1 MTEEIRDAVAHDDAS
16 AGEPRG
22 VDAPPVTPTQPPL
35 IGVAVEHRSRLAT
48 WVALAAAVVTVAWF
62 ARALQVGE
70 VMAWTWCVVTAAVA
84 VVQLLVVRDSS
95 APLLLADDQGVRV
108 RHGETWSGLRWQDI
122 DHVDVTSAS
131 SWWHDGR
138 IVVHPRETDEGETLT
153 ADALTVP
160 LAATTKL
167 RFDGLTGDLVA
178 DLDSLASGRTPVVVV
193 TRLVPAPETDAETD
207 AETEVETDDAPVD
220 EVAEPVVEAV
230 VEAAEPSEA
239 APVVHSSVEVVVL
252 GGVEGSDGVVL
263 PHQVTAEERD
273 LAETTHAVPAH
284 SAEPVTTPADEADTE
299 QDEQDE
305 QDEHGVGPVGP
316 VEPTWARKADPAPSS
331 QPVVHF
337 APVTPVRETRGAARS
352 EVVRDTVRAVS
363 APVPAQ
369 RSAGQG
375 PVVVVDVDDL
385 VLDEHRPRPVA
396 EPVIGPLIAAA
407 RNRARLSIDTLSERT
422 RIRPHVLECI
432 EVDDFGP
439 CGGDFYAR
447 GHLRTLARV
456 FGLEPSE
463 LLGLYDEHYA
473 VPVIEA
479 RQVFEAELA
488 TGIGGGMRATS
499 TGPRWSVLAAAV
511 VALGLVWG
519 VAHFFTDQP
528 QEIVSPAPN
537 VDSAG
542 LTHAKPAADASTP
555 TSTLAA
561 LAVTAE
567 GDSPQVVVRDRDG
580 RILWAGKLAEG
591 HRQQVIGLGPFDVTA
606 SNGKAVHVSYLGRA
620 KGTVGPSSA
629 ADSKQFG

>member
-1 MTEEIRDAVAHDDAS
+1 MANETRDAVADVDTADEAREAVAP
-16 AGEPRG
+16 AG
-22 VDAPPVTPTQPPL
+22 QPSE
-35 IGVAVEHRSRLAT
+35 IGIAVEHRSRLAT
-48 WVALAAAVVTVAWF
+48 AVALAAAVMTVAWF

-70 VMAWTWCVVTAAVA
+70 VMAWLWCIVTGAVA

-122 DHVDVTSAS
+122 DHVDVTSPS
-131 SWWHDGR
+131 SWLHDGR

-153 ADALTVP
+153 PEALTVP
-160 LAATTKL
+160 LSATTKL

-178 DLDSLASGRTPVVVV
+178 DLDALASGRTPVVVV
-193 TRLVPAPETDAETD
+193 TRLVPAAQPQTVDEDG
-207 AETEVETDDAPVD
+207 AETEEVDQTDLTDDLP
-220 EVAEPVVEAV
+220 AEP
-230 VEAAEPSEA
+230 
-239 APVVHSSVEVVVL
+239 APVVHSTVEVVVL
-252 GGVEGSDGVVL
+252 GGIEGADGLLL
-263 PHQVTAEERD
+263 PRQATAEERD
-273 LAETTHAVPAH
+273 EAAIVLGATSLESVSDVHKDH
-284 SAEPVTTPADEADTE
+284 EQEDLDE
-299 QDEQDE
+299 
-305 QDEHGVGPVGP
+305 VGPVGP
-316 VEPTWARKADPAPSS
+316 VRARKADPEPSTE
-331 QPVVHF
+331 PVVRF
-337 APVTPVRETRGAARS
+337 DPVAPVRETRGAARS
-352 EVVRDTVRAVS
+352 EVVRHTVRAVS
-363 APVPAQ
+363 NPVPAQ
-369 RSAGQG
+369 RGTSHG

-385 VLDEHRPRPVA
+385 DLEGNRPLPAA

-432 EVDDFGP
+432 EADDFAP

-456 FGLEPSE
+456 FGLEPTE
-463 LLGLYDEHYA
+463 LISLYDEHYA
-473 VPVIEA
+473 RPVIEA

-537 VDSAG
+537 IDSAG
-542 LTHAKPAADASTP
+542 LTHAQPATDASTTP
-555 TSTLAA
+555 KSTLAA
-561 LAVTAE
+561 LAVTAV

-580 RILWAGKLAEG
+580 RILWAGKLAQG
-591 HRQQVIGLGPFDVTA
+591 RRQQVIGLGPFDVTA
-606 SNGKAVHVSYLGRA
+606 SNGKAVHVSYLGRS